1 MKQLNV
7 GDAATRTDVWLTP
20 PEIIK
25 SLGVFDLDPCSP
37 VNRPWDTAK
46 QHLTEH
52 DDGLL
57 FPWPIDARVW
67 LNPPYSNLEAWLNKI
82 ALHGNGIALTFARTE
97 TKAFQNYVFPHAT
110 SLFFFKG
117 RLFFH
122 DATGKI
128 AASNAGTASVLIA
141 YNELNSEAI
150 EASGLSGVH
159 IPINSPDIFI
169 VTYSSDQHT
178 WKVIVRNAVEELGGT
193 ATTTDI
199 YETVVRIA
207 PKRVQKNKHYKEKI
221 RQTLQLHF
229 TREEQGKYSIS

>member
-1 MKQLNV
+1 MKKLNIGEPAV
-7 GDAATRTDVWLTP
+7 RTDVWLTP

-25 SLGVFDLDPCSP
+25 ALGVFDLDPCSP
-37 VNRPWDTAK
+37 VNRPWDTANH
-46 QHLTEH
+46 HLTELE
-52 DDGLL
+52 DGLL
-57 FPWPIDARVW
+57 SNWFGRCWV
-67 LNPPYSNLEAWLNKI
+67 NPPYSNLEAWLNKI

-97 TKAFQNYVFPHAT
+97 TKAFHNYVFQHAT
-110 SLFFFKG
+110 SLFFFKS
-117 RLFFH
+117 RLTFY
-122 DATGKI
+122 DAKGLK
-128 AASNAGTASVLIA
+128 ANSNGGAPSVLIG
-141 YNELNSEAI
+141 YGELNSDAI
-150 EASGLSGVH
+150 ESSGLPGFH

-199 YETVVRIA
+199 YETVVRLA

-229 TREEQGKYSIS
+229 TRQEQGKYSIHE